1 MNGADDSHDSWRMAE
16 ARSAAYALI
25 AAGFREP
32 SALPLPLLASI
43 KSAEQA
49 MAPLLG
55 TEGGMADACRA
66 LLQVTA
72 ELTCAGVPLA
82 PAIAELEEE
91 YVRLF
96 GHAVR
101 GACPPYELE
110 YGPGEIVQRAPDL
123 ADIAGFYAAFGLE
136 TGPESDR
143 PDHVTAQCEFLSVLC
158 AKESVVRKTID
169 AERVEQCRSAQRA
182 FLRDHLAW
190 WLPAL
195 THRIGDR
202 ATTHYYQAL
211 ARFGRTFIEAEC
223 RRMDLPAGPVW
234 LELRAADPERDTA
247 IECGPEDQGV
257 PGGRDRLVQ
266 LGMPSS

>member
-1 MNGADDSHDSWRMAE
+1 MNGLDDSHGSWQLAE

-32 SALPLPLLASI
+32 TALPLPLLASI
-43 KSAEQA
+43 ESAEQA
-49 MAPLLG
+49 LAPLLG
-55 TEGGMADACRA
+55 MGGDVAESASA
-66 LLQVTA
+66 LLTA
-72 ELTCAGVPLA
+72 TADLGCAGVPLA

-91 YVRLF
+91 YARLF

-110 YGPGEIVQRAPDL
+110 YGPGEIVHRAPDL
-123 ADIAGFYAAFGLE
+123 ADIAGFYTAFGLE
-136 TGPESDR
+136 MGPESDR

-158 AKESVVRKTID
+158 AKETIARKTHD
-169 AERVEQCRSAQRA
+169 AERVEQCCSAQRS
-182 FLRDHLAW
+182 FLKDHLAW

-195 THRIGDR
+195 THRISEQ
-202 ATTHYYQAL
+202 AKTHFYQAL
-211 ARFGRTFIEAEC
+211 ARFGRAFIESEC
-223 RRMDLPAGPVW
+223 ARMNLPAGPVW
-234 LELRAADPERDTA
+234 LELCPADPERDTT

-266 LGMPSS
+266 LGMPST